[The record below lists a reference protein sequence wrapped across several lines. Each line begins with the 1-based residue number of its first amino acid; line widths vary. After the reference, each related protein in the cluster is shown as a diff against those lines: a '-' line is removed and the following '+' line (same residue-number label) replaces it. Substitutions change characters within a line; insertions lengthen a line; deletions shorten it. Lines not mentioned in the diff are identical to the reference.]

1 MAAIGNRECP
11 FRVGYAML
19 HETWDGESDVHGRGT
34 RCGHKLPVTCAA
46 GRPLTRLLCFA
57 TGHLIV
63 ARRALVQRPEGTS
76 I

>member
-34 RCGHKLPVTCAA
+34 RCGQEPPVAIA
-46 GRPLTRLLCFA
+46 VIRPFERLLPIMQR
-57 TGHLIV
+57 TVMLGT
-63 ARRALVQRPEGTS
+63 ARRKG
-76 I
+76 